1 MRNQTKQQARSG
13 WRQWREDE
21 AREELATFARS
32 GMSAAAF
39 ARSRGS
45 SPRRLEYW
53 TKRLRQGASGVTFV
67 PVTLPT
73 SSGAA
78 FEIHVGDIVIRVRD
92 VRDVEHVARLVVA
105 LAGRRPC

>member
-32 GMSAAAF
+32 GMNAAAF
-39 ARSRGS
+39 ARSRGF

-53 TKRLRQGASGVTFV
+53 TKRLRQGASGVAFV
-67 PVTLPT
+67 PVSHRRST
-73 SSGAA
+73 SAA
-78 FEIHVGDIVIRVRD
+78 H
-92 VRDVEHVARLVVA
+92 
-105 LAGRRPC
+105 C